1 MFGGEIVNSLNIT
14 MKILSKVTI
23 MLYLLLP
30 SQLEAASFEPLK
42 EEKFGTLATVL
53 YRNQNGGRQFC
64 ALESTK
70 TETLFR
76 INRYSDTNETFLELY
91 NQKWKK
97 REGSVKFNIIFS
109 TDGQNV
115 KADFTG
121 KSWGDS
127 YTRDIDDQDEYETLL
142 EIISASQAMTIFDNN
157 QSKIGTYDLRGGAE
171 AVAALQRCIKGK
183 M

>member
-1 MFGGEIVNSLNIT
+1 
-14 MKILSKVTI
+14 MKHLAQ
-23 MLYLLLP
+23 LALLLCLFLP
-30 SQLEAASFEPLK
+30 DPLHAASFDPLK
-42 EEKFGTLATVL
+42 EEKFGALATVL

-64 ALESTK
+64 ALESTEA
-70 TETLFR
+70 ETLFR

-91 NQKWKK
+91 NQRWKK
-97 REGSVKFNIIFS
+97 REGVVKFNIIF
-109 TDGQNV
+109 TTEGQDV

-157 QSKIGTYDLRGGAE
+157 QSKIGTYNLRGGAE
-171 AVAALQRCIKGK
+171 AVAALQRCVKGK